1 MTVRQEKKSRLLI
14 LFSRNPEQGKVKT
27 RLAATL
33 GDEKALAVY
42 YVLSHHTREIATPLS
57 CDKVLYYTDFI
68 DTEDN
73 WPASVYRKSLQQG
86 ADLGERMMRAFQEGF
101 ERKYESICIIG
112 MDCFE
117 LTSTIVEGAFQKLVD
132 HDVVIG
138 PARDG
143 GYYLLGMNRLHQE
156 LFQDKQWSSDSVTT
170 STCRDCERLG
180 LKYAELQLLTDVDE
194 EKDLP
199 ESIRRSLQIF

>member
-1 MTVRQEKKSRLLI
+1 MTDRLLI
-14 LFSRNPEQGKVKT
+14 LFSRNPELGKVKT

-42 YVLSHHTREIATPLS
+42 YVLSHHSREITVSLT

-73 WPASVYRKSLQQG
+73 WPSSVFRKSLQHG
-86 ADLGERMMRAFQEGF
+86 NGLGEKMMHAFEEGF
-101 ERKYESICIIG
+101 EAKYKSICIIG

-117 LTSTIVEGAFQKLVD
+117 LTAAIVEQAFEALESS
-132 HDVVIG
+132 DVVIG
-138 PARDG
+138 PAKDG
-143 GYYLLGMNRLHQE
+143 GYYLLGMKRLHPE
-156 LFQDKQWSSDSVTT
+156 LFQNKPWSSNAVAS
-170 STCRDCERLG
+170 STRCDCDRLG
-180 LKYAELQLLTDVDE
+180 LTYFELMKLTDVDE

-199 ESIRRSLQIF
+199 DSIRHSLQLF